1 MQIHELTQGTPE
13 WHAYRADHDNASDAP
28 AVLGKSPYKTRAEL
42 LHEQHTG
49 LAKEV
54 SATVQA
60 LYDNGHRFEAL
71 ARPLAE
77 KIIGQDLYPVTGSA
91 GRLSASFDGLTMM
104 EDVIWEHKTLNDAIR
119 AAATAHDLGEHLC
132 IQMEQQMMVSGADRV
147 LFSATLWDANDNLVE
162 EKHLWYEGDPQLRAE
177 IEAGWEQFAK
187 DLAAYKPVQLADK
200 PAAAPILQLPALV
213 VQTKGEV
220 VQSNLPDFKAAA
232 EAFIANIK
240 MELSTDEDFA
250 NAEAVVKFC
259 GDAEKKLEVTKSAV
273 LAQAATIDD
282 VMRTIDNISDQLRTK
297 RLALD
302 KLVAK
307 RKQEIKETILAEAKI
322 AYADHVAALEAEIK
336 PLRLPAAQPDFAGA
350 MKNKRTLASLHD
362 AVDTLL
368 ASAKISTN
376 TTAADYRAKQAWCK
390 EHAAGHGALFMD
402 MATIIT
408 KPMDDFQLVIT
419 TRVSAHLAAE
429 EKKEADMR
437 AQIAAEE
444 KAKAEAAAKAK
455 ADAAEAER
463 VANERAATALADQ
476 NRQAAEAAERKRA
489 TEAAA
494 ANVAA
499 NTAPAVPAGAAAEI
513 ARTAAFYGEHRAA
526 APDRATQLQ
535 ALADQNLDDKRA
547 MAATSRVTG
556 VPVATRPYPAA
567 GAAQGALL
575 DAADAESHPTDDEIM
590 ELGAD
595 FGLAPAEWLARL
607 ERFVAA
613 FHAGEILAAA

>member
-13 WHAYRADHDNASDAP
+13 WNAYRADHDNASDAP

-42 LHEQHTG
+42 LHERHTG

-104 EDVIWEHKTLNDAIR
+104 EDVIWEHKTLNDGIR
-119 AAATAHDLGEHLC
+119 AAATALDLGEHLR
-132 IQMEQQMMVSGADRV
+132 IQMEQQMMVSGASRV
-147 LFSATLWDANDNLVE
+147 LFSATLWDADDNLVE

-177 IEAGWEQFAK
+177 IAAGWDQFAK
-187 DLAAYKPVQLADK
+187 DLAAYKPVQPADK

-220 VQSNLPDFKAAA
+220 VQSNLPDFKVAA
-232 EAFIANIK
+232 EKFIANIK

-250 NAEAVVKFC
+250 NAEATVKFC

-302 KLVAK
+302 KLVTK

-336 PLRLPAAQPDFAGA
+336 PLRLPALQPDFAGA

-376 TTAADYRAKQAWCK
+376 ATAADYRAKQAWCK

-402 MATIIT
+402 MAIIIT
-408 KPMDDFQLVIT
+408 KPTDDFQLIIT

-429 EKKEADMR
+429 AKKEADMR

-444 KAKAEAAAKAK
+444 KAKAEAAAAEQLRVQQE
-455 ADAAEAER
+455 ADARAAAAKEAQERER
-463 VANERAATALADQ
+463 VAAASIAAARAAEVPVPD
-476 NRQAAEAAERKRA
+476 
-489 TEAAA
+489 
-494 ANVAA
+494 
-499 NTAPAVPAGAAAEI
+499 PVPANAAAEI
-513 ARTAAFYGEHRAA
+513 ARTAAFYGEPHAA
-526 APDRATQLQ
+526 APERAAQLQ
-535 ALADQNLDDKRA
+535 VLADQNLDNKRA
-547 MAATSRVTG
+547 MATASRVTG
-556 VPVATRPYPAA
+556 VPVATRPYPPA
-567 GAAQGALL
+567 GAAPAPLL
-575 DAADAESHPTDDEIM
+575 DAADAELHPTDDEIM